1 LAMANASMMAGAA
14 FSNSMVGVI
23 HAIGHALGGVCHVPH
38 GDAMT
43 ILLPHGMAFN
53 YRVLKEQYGELLY
66 FLAGEE
72 TCLNTPAEQRGKEAV
87 RQGWQLR
94 RKLHRICG
102 RPGRRRECG
111 VRKCDFELVART
123 AMNDGAMIVNPREVS
138 WEDVMFI
145 LNKAY

>member
-1 LAMANASMMAGAA
+1 VEQSHKHGNDATARRCMRNASMMAGAA

-66 FLAGEE
+66 FLAGDEK
-72 TCLNTPAEQRGKEAV
+72 CLNTTAEQRRKEAFHQV
-87 RQGWQLR
+87 WQLR
-94 RKLHRICG
+94 RKLQRLCG
-102 RPGRRRECG
+102 
-111 VRKCDFELVART
+111 L
-123 AMNDGAMIVNPREVS
+123 
-138 WEDVMFI
+138 
-145 LNKAY
+145 